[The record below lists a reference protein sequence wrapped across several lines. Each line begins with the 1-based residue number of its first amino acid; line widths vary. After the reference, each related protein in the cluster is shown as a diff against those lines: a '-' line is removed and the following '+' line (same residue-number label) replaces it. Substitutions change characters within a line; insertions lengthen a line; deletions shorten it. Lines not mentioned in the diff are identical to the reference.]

1 MQGEL
6 GQQLREFAFVA
17 NHVHAIRQ
25 AQRRF
30 QQVIGHRLGHRIGD
44 AHAKLQRL
52 CLVARQA
59 DGFFQLV
66 TQRKNLLGVAQCNPP
81 FAGQLQPSAALSKK
95 VVTEPLLQLLDLP

>member
-1 MQGEL
+1 M
-6 GQQLREFAFVA
+6 FD
-17 NHVHAIRQ
+17 HA
-25 AQRRF
+25 
-30 QQVIGHRLGHRIGD
+30 L